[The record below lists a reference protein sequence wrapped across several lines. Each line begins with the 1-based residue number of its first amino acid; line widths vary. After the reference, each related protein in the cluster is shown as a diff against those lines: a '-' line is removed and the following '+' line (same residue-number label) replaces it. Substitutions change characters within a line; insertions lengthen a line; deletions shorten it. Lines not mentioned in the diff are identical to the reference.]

1 MIDKPPERRQFGRR
15 SAFKSATIVQDGGSR
30 LSATVLDL
38 SQGGARIRV
47 AQPEAIG
54 KEFYLEIPQNDFIV
68 KCGLV
73 HMQDTSIGAVFT
85 RAPRRL
91 SWLNK

>member
-15 SAFKSATIVQDGGSR
+15 SAFKSATM
-30 LSATVLDL
+30 SATVLDL

-54 KEFYLEIPQNDFIV
+54 KEFYLEIPENDFIV

-73 HMQDTSIGAVFT
+73 HMQDTSIGAVFIRT
-85 RAPRRL
+85 PRRL

>member
-1 MIDKPPERRQFGRR
+1 M
-15 SAFKSATIVQDGGSR
+15 QDDGAR
-30 LSATVLDL
+30 LAATVVDL
-38 SQGGARIRV
+38 SEAGARIKI

-54 KEFYLEIPQNDFIV
+54 KEFYLEIPENDFVV
-68 KCGLV
+68 KCRLV
-73 HMQDTSIGAVFT
+73 HMQDTSIGAVFI